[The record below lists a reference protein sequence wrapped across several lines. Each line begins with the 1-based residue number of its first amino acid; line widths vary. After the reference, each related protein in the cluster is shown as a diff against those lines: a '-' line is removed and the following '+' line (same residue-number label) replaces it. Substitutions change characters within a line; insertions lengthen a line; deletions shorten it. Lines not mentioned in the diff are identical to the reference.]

1 MRLASPGAS
10 SQISPRVQFA
20 RPRGR
25 NKNRARYF
33 SSGHLRARDARRR
46 APSLRDA
53 RPSPPVSSRDLASRP
68 RADDP
73 RSIIA
78 RGEALEPGG
87 RRDGRRRRKRQGA
100 RRRQKL
106 LDNAK
111 TFDKKS
117 GTFREPKLEL
127 VNDKVSREDI
137 LRAPSSFRRFM
148 EATRR
153 AKAREERRDKQ
164 RRIAQGLEALDDD
177 DDDVDDDDP
186 SSPRRDDT
194 GAAEGK
200 GCGGATTAPS
210 SAGDG
215 G

>member
-1 MRLASPGAS
+1 M
-10 SQISPRVQFA
+10 
-20 RPRGR
+20 
-25 NKNRARYF
+25 
-33 SSGHLRARDARRR
+33 
-46 APSLRDA
+46 
-53 RPSPPVSSRDLASRP
+53 
-68 RADDP
+68 
-73 RSIIA
+73 
-78 RGEALEPGG
+78 GG
-87 RRDGRRRRKRQGA
+87 VGGKGKGA

-164 RRIAQGLEALDDD
+164 RRIAQGLEA
-177 DDDVDDDDP
+177 P
-186 SSPRRDDT
+186 
-194 GAAEGK
+194 
-200 GCGGATTAPS
+200 
-210 SAGDG
+210 GDG
-215 G
+215 GDGVDAATRRRRAEMTPARPREGRGGADDALPRRATGVRAGRTGRRRAVVRAGASGVRRGRFRGRGARGVPSGAPLGFVDARRSRGGRRDRG

>member
-1 MRLASPGAS
+1 M
-10 SQISPRVQFA
+10 
-20 RPRGR
+20 
-25 NKNRARYF
+25 
-33 SSGHLRARDARRR
+33 
-46 APSLRDA
+46 
-53 RPSPPVSSRDLASRP
+53 
-68 RADDP
+68 
-73 RSIIA
+73 
-78 RGEALEPGG
+78 GG
-87 RRDGRRRRKRQGA
+87 VGGKGNGA

-164 RRIAQGLEALDDD
+164 RRNAQGLEAPDDD
-177 DDDVDDDDP
+177 DDDVDADDP

-194 GAAEGK
+194 GAAEEKAAAEPARLPRRATGVRA
-200 GCGGATTAPS
+200 GRTGRRRAVVRAGASGVAAGAISGTGARGPVRGRPSFVDARRSRGGRRDR
-210 SAGDG
+210 G
-215 G
+215 